1 MKQIILMLA
10 MLATTSSFAFANK
23 AKIPFGERQVLNKV
37 YDLPN
42 TAEFNL
48 DNANYVDLATLHT
61 EFNIAYILP
70 LYITQEPILVAYD
83 EQTEKY
89 FGIPEDELKRILAT
103 QNLKMGDVIGLP
115 FYTRYGC
122 KIMVLL
128 FIALL
133 IWGSI
138 PSEKRKIIPKNV

>member
-1 MKQIILMLA
+1 MRKVLFTLIVLA
-10 MLATTSSFAFANK
+10 LTYNFALAK

-42 TAEFNL
+42 TTEFQLENG
-48 DNANYVDLATLHT
+48 NYVDLATLHT

-70 LYITQEPILVAYD
+70 LYITKEPILVAYD
-83 EQTEKY
+83 EKTEKY
-89 FGIPEDELKRILAT
+89 FGISDSELTSILEAR
-103 QNLKMGDVIGLP
+103 NLKQEDIIGLP

-122 KIMVLL
+122 KIMVLIL
-128 FIALL
+128 VALL

-138 PSEKRKIIPKNV
+138 PSEKTKITPKNI

>member
-1 MKQIILMLA
+1 MKKIILSLTI
-10 MLATTSSFAFANK
+10 LATASNLVSAK
-23 AKIPFGERQVLNKV
+23 LKIPFGERQVLNKV

-42 TAEFNL
+42 TADFKL
-48 DNANYVDLATLHT
+48 DNGNYVDLATLHT

-83 EQTEKY
+83 KQSETY
-89 FGIPEDELKRILAT
+89 FNIPENELKNILAAQKINET
-103 QNLKMGDVIGLP
+103 DIIGLP

-128 FIALL
+128 FVALL

-138 PSEKRKIIPKNV
+138 PGEKRKITPKQV